1 MDKSSLKVYYARA
14 EMELVYAGLENQ
26 LASIQIAQGSILND
40 WCICCTIVNYFEYHP
55 RMTASYH
62 L

>member
-1 MDKSSLKVYYARA
+1 MDKSRLKVYYTRA
-14 EMELVYAGLENQ
+14 EMELVYAGLENH

-40 WCICCTIVNYFEYHP
+40 WGTCRTIVNYFEDHP
-55 RMTASYH
+55 CMTASHH